1 MSVVS
6 KRTIQRR
13 IKKGMT
19 RQQAESTPN
28 TRRIQLTKDDF
39 DALSKIGI
47 SYRGAALILG
57 VSAHCVIQKVK
68 EYGIEW
74 IGKPIHNA
82 KGQRNPNAI
91 RNKCE
96 LFGLNKTQVYDAKRR
111 LNVTLDEALEIAY
124 SRKLKKIMGFYHD

>member
-57 VSAHCVIQKVK
+57 VSAPCVIQKVK

-74 IGKPIHNA
+74 IGKDQ
-82 KGQRNPNAI
+82 KNPNAI

-96 LFGLNKTQVYDAKRR
+96 LFGLNKSQVYDAKRR
-111 LNVTLDEALEIAY
+111 FNVTLDEALEITY

>member
-19 RQQAESTPN
+19 RQEAESIPN
-28 TRRIQLTKDDF
+28 TRISQLTKKDF
-39 DALSKIGI
+39 DELSKVGI
-47 SYRGAALILG
+47 SYRDAAFILG
-57 VSAHCVIQKVK
+57 VSAPFVIKKVN

>member
-47 SYRGAALILG
+47 SYRGAAFILG
-57 VSAHCVIQKVK
+57 VSAPCVSQKVK
-68 EYGIEW
+68 EYGIDW
-74 IGKPIHNA
+74 IERDQK
-82 KGQRNPNAI
+82 NPNAI
-91 RNKCE
+91 RNKCI
-96 LFGLNKTQVYDAKRR
+96 LLGVSKSNVYRIKRTYN
-111 LNVTLDEALEIAY
+111 LTSDQALEIAY
-124 SRKLKKIMGFYHD
+124 TRKLKKIMGFYHD

>member
-47 SYRGAALILG
+47 SYRCAAFILG
-57 VSAHCVIQKVK
+57 VSAPCVSQKVK
-68 EYGIEW
+68 GYGIDW
-74 IGKPIHNA
+74 IGKDQ
-82 KGQRNPNAI
+82 KNPNAI
-91 RNKCE
+91 RNKCI
-96 LFGLNKTQVYDAKRR
+96 LLGVSKSNVYRIKRTYN
-111 LNVTLDEALEIAY
+111 LTSDQALEIAY
-124 SRKLKKIMGFYHD
+124 TRKLKKIMGFYHD